1 MIADRAWDTAL
12 HTPPSPGQPARV
24 LVVDD
29 EPGIRV
35 MLSAA
40 LKREGHEVLLA
51 TDAPSA
57 LATIEAG
64 PLDLV
69 VTDIR
74 MPGMTGIELLEA
86 AKRIDP
92 ALSVIMMT
100 AFGSKDT
107 VLDALRLGA
116 TDYVEKGDKLKDELL
131 LRIRKELA
139 RKRLQQENVLLKRT
153 LGSSHSFSSIIGSSD
168 AMVAIFQLIERIAPT
183 SSTVLIAGESGTG
196 KELVARAIHFNSPRK
211 DRPFVA
217 LNCGALPETLL
228 DSELFGHVRGA
239 FTGADTNKKG
249 LIEVAEKGTIFL
261 DEIGEMSP
269 MVQVKLLRVLQERKF
284 RRLGGTEEVEADI
297 RIIAAT
303 NRDLSRMVAEG
314 RFRED
319 LFYRINVIPL
329 KLPAL
334 RERRDDIPAL
344 AEHFAARF
352 AQQMGKAITGI
363 SGDAM
368 RCLRQH
374 GWPGNV
380 RELENAIERAVALE
394 RTATILP
401 ESLPEAVFSGPSP
414 AAAEP
419 PLPGQPLLP
428 AGAFDLEAHVARVER
443 EYLTEA
449 LKQTQG
455 VKTKAAERL
464 GLTFRQFRYLLK
476 KYGVKDE

>member
-1 MIADRAWDTAL
+1 V
-12 HTPPSPGQPARV
+12 Q
-24 LVVDD
+24 
-29 EPGIRV
+29 
-35 MLSAA
+35 
-40 LKREGHEVLLA
+40 LA
-51 TDAPSA
+51 TDGPSA
-57 LATIEAG
+57 LALLEAG
-64 PLDLV
+64 SVDLV

-74 MPGMTGIELLEA
+74 MPGMTGIELLDA

-92 ALSVIMMT
+92 SLSVIMMT
-100 AFGSKDT
+100 AFGSKDI

-131 LRIRKELA
+131 LRIRKELS

-153 LGSSHSFSSIIGSSD
+153 LGSSHSFSSIIGRSE
-168 AMVAIFQLIERIAPT
+168 AMLAIFGLIERIAPT
-183 SSTVLIAGESGTG
+183 TSTVLIHGESGTG
-196 KELVARAIHFNSPRK
+196 KELVARAIHFNSARK

-249 LIEVAEKGTIFL
+249 LIEVAETGTIFL
-261 DEIGEMSP
+261 DEISEMSP

-284 RRLGGTEEVEADI
+284 RRLGGTEEVDADI

-303 NRDLSRMVAEG
+303 NRDLSKMVAEG

-329 KLPAL
+329 KLPPL

-344 AEHFAARF
+344 AEHFVAKF
-352 AQQMGKAITGI
+352 AHQMDKTITGI

-368 RCLRQH
+368 RMLQGH
-374 GWPGNV
+374 TWPGNV
-380 RELENAIERAVALE
+380 RELENAMERAVALE

-401 ESLPEAVFSGPSP
+401 ESLPEAVAAPPAPS
-414 AAAEP
+414 ADAV
-419 PLPGQPLLP
+419 PGTPELL
-428 AGAFDLEAHVARVER
+428 AGGSIDLEAHVARVER
-443 EYLTEA
+443 EYLAEA
-449 LKQTQG
+449 LKQAQG

-476 KYGVKDE
+476 KYDVKDG

>member
-12 HTPPSPGQPARV
+12 HPPSDPSQAARI

-29 EPGIRV
+29 EPGIRI

-40 LKREGHEVLLA
+40 LKREGHVVQLA
-51 TDAPSA
+51 TDGPSA
-57 LATIEAG
+57 LAL
-64 PLDLV
+64 LDAEPVDLI

-74 MPGMTGIELLEA
+74 MPGMTGIELLDA

-92 ALSVIMMT
+92 NLSVIMMT

-116 TDYVEKGDKLKDELL
+116 TDYVEKGDKLKDELM
-131 LRIRKELA
+131 LRIRKELS

-153 LGSSHSFSSIIGSSD
+153 LGSSHSFSSIIGRSD
-168 AMVAIFQLIERIAPT
+168 AMLAIFGLIERIAPT
-183 SSTVLIAGESGTG
+183 TSTVLIHGESGTG
-196 KELVARAIHFNSPRK
+196 KELVARAIHFNSTRK

-249 LIEVAEKGTIFL
+249 LIEVAETGTIFL
-261 DEIGEMSP
+261 DEISEMSP

-303 NRDLSRMVAEG
+303 NRDLSKMVAEG
-314 RFRED
+314 KFRED

-329 KLPAL
+329 KLPPL
-334 RERRDDIPAL
+334 RDRRDDIPAL
-344 AEHFAARF
+344 AGHSVAKF
-352 AQQMGKAITGI
+352 AQQMDKAITGI

-368 RCLRQH
+368 RLLQRHC
-374 GWPGNV
+374 WPGNV
-380 RELENAIERAVALE
+380 RELENAMERAVALE
-394 RTATILP
+394 ATATILP
-401 ESLPEAVFSGPSP
+401 ESLPEALAAPP
-414 AAAEP
+414 AVAADAM
-419 PLPGQPLLP
+419 PGTPELL
-428 AGAFDLEAHVARVER
+428 AGGSIDLEAHVARVER
-443 EYLTEA
+443 EYLAEA
-449 LKQTQG
+449 LKQAQG

-476 KYGVKDE
+476 KYDVKDG